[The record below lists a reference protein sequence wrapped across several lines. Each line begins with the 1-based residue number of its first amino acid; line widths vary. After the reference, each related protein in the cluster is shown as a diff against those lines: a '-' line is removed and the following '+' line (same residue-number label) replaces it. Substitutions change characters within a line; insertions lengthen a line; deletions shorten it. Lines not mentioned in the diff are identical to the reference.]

1 MMTRRNVLR
10 LAGAT
15 GFITATGNF
24 SQRKIKTGAL
34 QAALDDIT
42 AGSAVGALA
51 RVRGTEATSGVTML
65 GSDQAV
71 HPDSRFRAG
80 SITKPFIATV
90 VLQLVGEGRLALDD
104 VVRNRLPGL
113 LPDGITVRHLLQH
126 TSGLPN
132 YTNSPAFGAV
142 FSGPADLVRLRYRTW
157 TPRELLGFVD
167 GMPLRFEPG
176 TDWWYANTN
185 YVLLGLLIERVT
197 GSAYATEIRR
207 RILRPLGL
215 RGTELPGTD
224 PHLRGPH
231 PHGYVPAPAPAP
243 GPVDITVFNPSLAGA
258 AGEIIST
265 TADLNTFFRALVT
278 GRLLRPAE
286 QRELLTF
293 RRGTPDYD
301 YGLGL
306 MTKLLPSGVRVWG
319 HSGDFLDAY
328 WTESWTTGD
337 RSLTVATT
345 PWSGPHPKI
354 RIRSLLPSV
363 FE

>member
-1 MMTRRNVLR
+1 MTTRRNVLR
-10 LAGAT
+10 LAGAA
-15 GFITATGNF
+15 GFITATGNPL
-24 SQRKIKTGAL
+24 SKIQPGAL

-42 AGSAVGALA
+42 AGSAIGALA
-51 RVRGTEATSGVTML
+51 RVRETAATSGVTML

-71 HPDSRFRAG
+71 HPGSRFRAG

-90 VLQLVGEGRLALDD
+90 VLQLAGEGRLKLDD
-104 VVRNRLPGL
+104 IVRRWLPGL

-132 YTNSPAFGAV
+132 YTNTPAFGAV
-142 FSGPADLVRLRYRTW
+142 FGGPADLVRLRYRTW

-185 YVLLGLLIERVT
+185 YILLGLLIERVT
-197 GSAYATEIRR
+197 GSAYAAEIRR
-207 RILRPLGL
+207 RILRPLRL
-215 RGTELPGTD
+215 HGTEMPGTD

-231 PHGYVPAPAPAP
+231 PHGYVPAP

-265 TADLNTFFRALVT
+265 TADLNTFFRALVG

-286 QRELLTF
+286 QREMLTF
-293 RRGTPDYD
+293 RAGTPDYD

-319 HSGDFLDAY
+319 HGGDFVDAY
-328 WTESWTTGD
+328 YSESWTSGD

-345 PWSGPHPKI
+345 PWAGPHPKI
-354 RIRSLLPSV
+354 RIRSLLSSV